1 MFFQYLSATVPIV
14 IFVIDEMSIEFR
26 LSTIKASLID
36 AIIASDEM
44 SDVSIVH
51 KKNTYTQRFRFSG
64 VGDRIQDISGR
75 AETVI

>member
-1 MFFQYLSATVPIV
+1 M
-14 IFVIDEMSIEFR
+14 
-26 LSTIKASLID
+26 LSTNKASLID
-36 AIIASDEM
+36 AINVSDEM

-51 KKNTYTQRFRFSG
+51 KKNTYTQRFQFSG